1 MKRIFTILAV
11 LTLCVS
17 LGAQEKPATLKFYG
31 FVRNFLPF
39 DTRESVAGTEDFFY
53 YVPKDVNIVNGEDL
67 NKQSTFRFAA
77 LTTRIGIDILGY
89 EFDGYKIGGKI
100 ETDFYSGV
108 SGVTGTA
115 TLRMRQAYAT
125 IGKGDWLVT
134 AGQTWHPMAA
144 DMPDVFSL
152 NTGAPFGPF
161 SRTPQVKLDL
171 SLSKTVS
178 LTASAIWQMQYTSA
192 GPGGASANYIKY
204 GGIPEVYLGAS
215 YKDANF
221 ITRLGV
227 TMLSIKPRWNDG
239 TKKVSD
245 RITTVSPFF
254 YAQYKEGLFSAKF
267 KTIYAQAGEHF
278 NLNGGY
284 GICDINADGSYD
296 YTPTVNSSSW
306 VSLAYGKK
314 TQVVLF
320 GGFVKNFGTMKD
332 LYSGSNLNDIK
343 YVPASEL
350 YFSKNSFS
358 NMNMM
363 WRVTPTIIH
372 NIGKFAIGLEYEVTS
387 VQYGDYMVIGTTKYI
402 GKNGLAEDNLHWVTN
417 NRIQGL
423 IKFTF

>member
-1 MKRIFTILAV
+1 MKRTITALSALLLCASIF
-11 LTLCVS
+11 
-17 LGAQEKPATLKFYG
+17 AQEKPANIKLYG
-31 FVRNFLPF
+31 FIRNYFTF

-53 YVPKDVNIVNGEDL
+53 YVPKDENIVDGTDL
-67 NKQSTFRFAA
+67 NAQPTFRFAA
-77 LTTRIGIDILGY
+77 LTTRLGVDVKGY
-89 EFDGYKIGGKI
+89 EFDGFKIGAKI

-115 TLRMRQAYAT
+115 TLRLRQAYAT
-125 IGKGDWLVT
+125 IGKDNWLVT

-171 SLSKTVS
+171 DLSEAVS

-204 GGIPEVYLGAS
+204 GMLPEIYLGIN
-215 YKDANF
+215 YKTPEF
-221 ITRLGV
+221 TTKFGV
-227 TMLSIKPRWNDG
+227 TALSIKPRWNNG

-254 YAQYKEGLFSAKF
+254 YAQYKKDLFSVKF

-284 GICDINADGSYD
+284 GISDTNSDGSYD

-306 VSLAYGKK
+306 ISLAYGKK
-314 TQVVLF
+314 TQAILF
-320 GGFVKNFGTMKD
+320 GGFVKNFGTID
-332 LYSGSNLNDIK
+332 ELYGAVGG
-343 YVPASEL
+343 YAPAANL

-358 NMNMM
+358 NMNAM
-363 WRVTPTIIH
+363 WRLTPTIIH
-372 NIGKFAIGLEYEVTS
+372 NIGKFSLGLEYEITS
-387 VQYGDYMVIGTTKYI
+387 VQYGDYKTIAGVKCIGEH
-402 GKNGLAEDNLHWVTN
+402 GLAKDNLHWITN

-423 IKFTF
+423 VKFTF